1 MALMMTKHFL
11 NLKDLPS
18 DEIKSIVSNALEMK
32 KNSASNLKLQGKYL
46 GLIFEKSS
54 TRTRISFEVAMNQ
67 LGGKASFLSV
77 NDLQLG
83 RGEPVSDTSKVIS
96 SMADAL
102 VLRTLK
108 HQTLEEFARNSRI
121 PIINGLTDLSHPCQ
135 LLADILTFQEHRGSI
150 ENKKVCWVGDFNNV
164 CFSYVEAAEIFG
176 FNLEIVCPDKYL
188 PANLDLPNNVNVS
201 NNLISGLQGSDLV
214 TTDVW
219 VSMGDES
226 DSAERIKEFSTF
238 QISPETM
245 EEANSEA
252 IFLHCLPAVRGQEVS
267 RDMLD
272 HPRSKVWD
280 QAENRLH
287 AQKSLLVHL
296 LT

>member
-1 MALMMTKHFL
+1 MTKHFL